1 MRFDQVHKVISGYL
15 PVALIWLVLSVV
27 VFAPGIWAAE
37 PQVQEINEEVG
48 QEAKKRELDADNDPL
63 TAKTAEF
70 QEANEEVDEEAKE
83 RELNAGE
90 DPLVSK
96 TTELK
101 ETPQYKYRDHTSI
114 QAYGSV
120 RFRYSDS
127 QENNWDDG
135 GSRVGLNGELQFRP
149 RFWLFGRAE
158 VGFNVFDTVSQLRG
172 GSDRLGDEDAK
183 AAARLAYAGV
193 QTPSTT
199 LVFGKNWSSYYQVS
213 GITDRF
219 EAFGGEASGTY
230 NALTDGGA
238 SGTGRADRVLQ
249 GRFSIDTPP
258 GGLNLKPFKLNVQV
272 QDNEDIP
279 HVDGATYSHSFGF
292 SALLESNSEKVI
304 GIAYNQAF
312 VEEEDASALK
322 AQGID
327 GDAKALVLGTR
338 RFGDQYY
345 LGTTLARLENH
356 ETTNEGVYFD
366 GWGWE
371 VFGSYNI
378 SNRWWVVGGW
388 NALEADNDQA
398 QAGAY
403 RIRYGVAGL
412 RYTFD
417 RFRQMIYTELRFDDS
432 RRADASQPG
441 NTYTLGVRWDIP

>member
-1 MRFDQVHKVISGYL
+1 VISGYL
-15 PVALIWLVLSVV
+15 RTALIWFVLSAV
-27 VFAPGIWAAE
+27 VFVQSVWAAE
-37 PQVQEINEEVG
+37 PQAKEVNEEVG
-48 QEAKKRELDADNDPL
+48 EEAKKRELDASNDPL
-63 TAKTAEF
+63 TAKTAEL
-70 QEANEEVDEEAKE
+70 QEANEEVDEEAKA
-83 RELNAGE
+83 RELEAGE
-90 DPLVSK
+90 DPLVLK
-96 TTELK
+96 TTELQ

-127 QENNWDDG
+127 QEDSWDDG
-135 GSRVGLNGELQFRP
+135 GSRVGLNGELQFLP

-183 AAARLAYAGV
+183 AAARLAYVGV

-199 LVFGKNWSSYYQVS
+199 ITFGKNWSSYYQVS

-219 EAFGGEASGTY
+219 EAFGGEASGAF

-249 GRFSIDTPP
+249 GRFSIDSLPEMDIIP
-258 GGLNLKPFKLNVQV
+258 ERWHLKPFKLNVQM
-272 QDNEDIP
+272 QDGEDIP
-279 HVDGATYSHSFGF
+279 HIEGANYSHSIGV
-292 SALLESNSEKVI
+292 SALLESKSERVL

-322 AQGID
+322 TQGVD

-338 RFGDQYY
+338 RFGDRYY

-356 ETTNEGVYFD
+356 ETTDEGVYFD

-371 VFGSYNI
+371 VFGSYNF

-388 NALEADNDQA
+388 NVLEPDNDQP

-417 RFRQMIYTELRFDDS
+417 GFRQMIYTELRFDDS
-432 RRADASQPG
+432 RNADASQLG
-441 NTYTLGVRWDIP
+441 NIYTLGVRWDLP